1 MEALGILLILLSI
14 PLVLRRVPPNHLYG
28 FRVPAT
34 HRDRSVWYDV
44 NAAAGWEFILL
55 GTIMVTLELALP
67 RAALN
72 QTLRP
77 IAIAGLALIMIVN
90 WRLAN
95 RLERERRR

>member
-1 MEALGILLILLSI
+1 MEALGILLVLLSV
-14 PLVLRRVPPNHLYG
+14 PLVLRRVPPNHFYG

-44 NAAAGWEFILL
+44 NAAAGWEFIAL
-55 GTIMVTLELALP
+55 GAVMVTLEFAMP
-67 RAALN
+67 RAALT

-77 IAIAGLALIMIVN
+77 IAIVGLALIITVN